1 MRYVILSTKEQRV
14 PVEINDHLRIFSKIQ
29 MKLIM
34 IVMDNARSVV
44 HV

>member
-14 PVEINDHLRIFSKIQ
+14 PVEINDYLRIFSKIQ